1 LTSITDAGRA
11 SSAPTEKRLAAAL
24 ALPGT
29 LLIVA
34 TAVMLLGLPFGIDPL
49 WRVEPLTLAE
59 AAALRDNGEVV
70 RLIQA
75 GEDPNAPGTVRAELL
90 RNDAQVV
97 TPLEA
102 AVGIDRPDM
111 VETLLENG
119 AVLDAMTWT
128 RLMCFAI
135 SIEADEAIEF
145 LDQRRPTG
153 ASTAC
158 DHVRTPW

>member
-1 LTSITDAGRA
+1 MKP
-11 SSAPTEKRLAAAL
+11 APTTLPLLAL

-29 LLIVA
+29 LLILA
-34 TAVMLLGLPFGIDPL
+34 TAVMLFGLPFGIDPL

-70 RLIQA
+70 RLIHA
-75 GEDPNAPGTVRAELL
+75 GEDPNKAGPVRAELL

-111 VETLLENG
+111 IDVLLENG
-119 AVLDAMTWT
+119 AVLDGATWT
-128 RLMCFAI
+128 HLLCFAK
-135 SIEADEAIEF
+135 SIEADEAIDF
-145 LDQRRPTG
+145 LEQRPPAD
-153 ASTAC
+153 ASSAC

>member
-1 LTSITDAGRA
+1 MKP
-11 SSAPTEKRLAAAL
+11 APTTLPVLAL

-34 TAVMLLGLPFGIDPL
+34 TAVMLLGLPLGLDPL

-59 AAALRDNGEVV
+59 AASLRDNGEVV
-70 RLIQA
+70 RLIHA
-75 GEDPNAPGTVRAELL
+75 GEDPNKAGTVRAELL

-111 VETLLENG
+111 IEVLLDNG
-119 AVLDAMTWT
+119 AVLDATTWT
-128 RLMCFAI
+128 HLMCFATA
-135 SIEADEAIEF
+135 IEADEAIDF
-145 LDQRRPTG
+145 LEQRRPG
-153 ASTAC
+153 DAATAC

>member
-1 LTSITDAGRA
+1 MT
-11 SSAPTEKRLAAAL
+11 AAL
-24 ALPGT
+24 AVPGT
-29 LLIVA
+29 LLILA
-34 TAVMLLGLPFGIDPL
+34 TAGMLLGLPFGFDPL
-49 WRVEPLTLAE
+49 WRVESLTLAE

-70 RLIQA
+70 RLIQG
-75 GEDPNAPGTVRAELL
+75 GEDPNKPGTVRAELL

-119 AVLDAMTWT
+119 AVLDAATWT
-128 RLMCFAI
+128 HLMCFAA
-135 SIEADEAIEF
+135 SIEADEAIGF
-145 LDQRRPTG
+145 LEQRRPPD

-158 DHVRTPW
+158 EHVRTPW

>member
-1 LTSITDAGRA
+1 VKP
-11 SSAPTEKRLAAAL
+11 APAAKATLPILAF

-29 LLIVA
+29 LLILA

-49 WRVEPLTLAE
+49 WRVESLTLAE

-70 RLIQA
+70 RLIHA
-75 GEDPNAPGTVRAELL
+75 GEDPNKAGPVRAELL

-111 VETLLENG
+111 IDVLVDNG
-119 AVLDAMTWT
+119 AVLDAATWT
-128 RLMCFAI
+128 HLMCFAK
-135 SIEADEAIEF
+135 SIEADEAIDF
-145 LDQRRPTG
+145 LEQRRPAD
-153 ASTAC
+153 ASIAC

>member
-1 LTSITDAGRA
+1 MI
-11 SSAPTEKRLAAAL
+11 AAAL
-24 ALPGT
+24 AVPGT
-29 LLIVA
+29 LLILA
-34 TAVMLLGLPFGIDPL
+34 TAVMLFGLPFGIDPL

-70 RLIQA
+70 RLIDA
-75 GEDPNAPGTVRAELL
+75 GEDPNKAGTVRAELL

-111 VETLLENG
+111 IEVLLDNG

-128 RLMCFAI
+128 HLMCFAA
-135 SIEADEAIEF
+135 SIEADEAVDF
-145 LDQRRPTG
+145 LEPRRP
-153 ASTAC
+153 ADAATAC
-158 DHVRTPW
+158 DHVQTPW

>member
-1 LTSITDAGRA
+1 MK
-11 SSAPTEKRLAAAL
+11 PTPTAEPTLPVLAI

-29 LLIVA
+29 ILIVA
-34 TAVMLLGLPFGIDPL
+34 TAVMLAALPFGIDPL

-70 RLIQA
+70 RLIQS
-75 GEDPNAPGTVRAELL
+75 GENPNTPGTVRAELL

-119 AVLDAMTWT
+119 AVLDAATWT
-128 RLMCFAI
+128 HLMCFAY

-145 LDQRRPTG
+145 LEQRRPAG
-153 ASTAC
+153 AAIAC